1 MRIKKLNLQNF
12 MCYDAAHDLDFN
24 SRFIL
29 LVGENGA
36 GKTSLLEAL
45 ADALGI
51 WHATVLGYGWRNI
64 SEEHIRRGWVG
75 SNGARS
81 LEKQFPVEVAV
92 EGEIGGQELKWAR
105 GIYKG
110 KKTSNKNAGPAQ
122 SVIEGL
128 AEKARAGEPAA
139 LPLIVFY
146 GDGRLHLDRQVRAS
160 RGGKENPKRV
170 QNRLSRFEGNRNS
183 LDSRIAWKDLLQW
196 VARQEWVTFQEKQ
209 EPVEYKVFKQAIL
222 DCLEGGESFGYDARS
237 EQILVGIQR
246 QGVLPLE
253 NLSAGQKSMVVMIGD
268 LVRRLALLNPHLGL
282 EVARESP
289 GIVLI
294 DELDLHLHPVWQR
307 KIAANLKRTFQQL
320 QFICT
325 SHSPQI
331 IGELQPDEVRL
342 LQGKQVSQPAQSF
355 GMDTNWVLE
364 VLMGGSK
371 CNEAVKVRLEQVFRF
386 ITDKKLSEA
395 EAETIRLR
403 GEIGNNNDLQ
413 RAMSLI
419 ERIKLL
425 GK

>member
-12 MCYDAAHDLDFN
+12 MGYDAAHDLDFD
-24 SRFIL
+24 SKFIL

-64 SEEHIRRGWVG
+64 SEDHIRRGWVG

-81 LEKQFPVEVAV
+81 LEKQFPVEVAI

-110 KKTSNKNAGPAQ
+110 NKTSNKNARKAQ
-122 SVIEGL
+122 DIIESL
-128 AEKARAGEPAA
+128 AEKARAGEPVS
-139 LPLIVFY
+139 LPLVAYY

-183 LDSRIAWKDLLQW
+183 LDSRIAWKDLVQW

-282 EVARESP
+282 EVAHESP
-289 GIVLI
+289 GVVLI

-307 KIAANLKRTFQQL
+307 KIAANLKRTFRQL

-371 CNEAVKVRLEQVFRF
+371 CNEAVKGRLEQVFRL
-386 ITDKKLSEA
+386 ITDKKLPEA

>member
-12 MCYDAAHDLDFN
+12 MGYDAAHDLDFD
-24 SRFIL
+24 SKFIL

-36 GKTSLLEAL
+36 GKTSLLEGL

-64 SEEHIRRGWVG
+64 SEDHIRRGWVG

-110 KKTSNKNAGPAQ
+110 NKTSNKNARKAQ
-122 SVIEGL
+122 DIIESL
-128 AEKARAGEPAA
+128 AEKARAGEPVS
-139 LPLIVFY
+139 LPLVAYY

-183 LDSRIAWKDLLQW
+183 LDSRIAWKDLVQW

-282 EVARESP
+282 EVAHESP

-307 KIAANLKRTFQQL
+307 KIAANLKRTFRQL

-331 IGELQPDEVRL
+331 IGELQPEEVRL

-355 GMDTNWVLE
+355 GMDSNWILK
-364 VLMGGSK
+364 VLMGGVEMDPEIKGDIKTVQELALKREFPQARTLLKSLRERVGNSK
-371 CNEAVKVRLEQVFRF
+371 EIQFAA
-386 ITDKKLSEA
+386 S
-395 EAETIRLR
+395 TIDRV
-403 GEIGNNNDLQ
+403 E
-413 RAMSLI
+413 
-419 ERIKLL
+419 LL